1 MYGVYG
7 GLLIILYLTPTT
19 PQLMKVK
26 KFIQSLHKLPV
37 RPSATGGKILLPDLV
52 LQVDEL
58 NFQLL
63 DDPYEVKLGT
73 NFEVSS
79 CT

>member
-1 MYGVYG
+1 
-7 GLLIILYLTPTT
+7 
-19 PQLMKVK
+19 MKVK
-26 KFIQSLHKLPV
+26 KFVQSLHKLPV
-37 RPSATGGKILLPDLV
+37 RPSATGGKILLPDIV

-63 DDPYEVKLGT
+63 DDPYEMKLGA

-79 CT
+79 FYNCVW

>member
-1 MYGVYG
+1 M
-7 GLLIILYLTPTT
+7 IILYLTPTAS
-19 PQLMKVK
+19 QLMKVK

-37 RPSATGGKILLPDLV
+37 RPSATGGKILLPDIV